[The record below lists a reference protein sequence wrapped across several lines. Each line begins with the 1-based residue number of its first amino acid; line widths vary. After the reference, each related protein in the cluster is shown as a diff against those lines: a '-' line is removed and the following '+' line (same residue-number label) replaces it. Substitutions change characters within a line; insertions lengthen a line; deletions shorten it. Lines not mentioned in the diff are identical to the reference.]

1 MDSYNLDIYQGAT
14 FSLSLTLKDSDN
26 IPIDLTDYNVSGYLK
41 SRYSN
46 SGKLAD
52 LGASKVA
59 PYPSGVILLNIPA
72 TGTATLPITLAF
84 YDVEI
89 GHITS
94 GTVSKVLR
102 GNASIYPEVTW

>member
-1 MDSYNLDIYQGAT
+1 MADYDLDIYQGAT

-26 IPIDLTDYNVSGYLK
+26 VPIDLTNYNVSGYLK
-41 SRYSN
+41 DRYSN
-46 SGKLAD
+46 AGRLAD
-52 LGASKVA
+52 LNAAKQV
-59 PYPSGVILLNIPA
+59 PYTSGVITLSISS
-72 TGTATLPITLAF
+72 TGTSVLPITLSF

-102 GNASIYPEVTW
+102 GKATIYPEITY